1 MTTEGQDLNE
11 LFDIMPIPETRG
23 ILSDPVPLMIANKNG
38 IFKTVTRKQAHAEGF
53 WHRSIGL
60 WLFTKDGKVVIQKRS
75 EHKDTNPGKW
85 QMSVAGHVTSG
96 HSVQEAVLAE
106 ASEELGLDIDSK
118 SLQFIAACTREE
130 CGSTTRFGEHKDR
143 EYKFVFMAM
152 LPDNAKLDLNPG
164 EIDSIEF
171 RDLKYVFD
179 RFEARDPSFCPMDL
193 TCLKIC
199 REAIEKHIK
208 NRN

>member
-11 LFDIMPIPETRG
+11 LFDVMPIPETRG

-38 IFKTVTRKQAHAEGF
+38 VFKSVTRKQAHAEGL

-106 ASEELGLDIDSK
+106 AREELGLDIDSK
-118 SLQFIAACTREE
+118 SLKFIAACTREE
-130 CGSTTRFGEHKDR
+130 SGSTTRFGQHIDK
-143 EYKFVFMAM
+143 EYKFVFIAM
-152 LPDNAKLDLNPG
+152 LPEDAKLEFNPG
-164 EIDSIEF
+164 EIQSIDF
-171 RDLKYVFD
+171 RDMGYVFD
-179 RFEARDPSFCPMDL
+179 RFEARDPSFCKMDL

-199 REAIEKHIK
+199 REAIEKHISNK
-208 NRN
+208 N